1 MQDLYRSF
9 MDVNNLI
16 EKFAKYFPEMYQEM
30 VSYTPIGNDC
40 VYISLND
47 GRVVKFQLSKDGFQ
61 LTTS

>member
-1 MQDLYRSF
+1 MN
-9 MDVNNLI
+9 VNNLI